1 MLNPYLQQ
9 TLYSQP
15 VQPVMIEIDPLK
27 FNDTLSQ
34 IMGLFAPRNLFMAKP
49 PSLLSIPFFS
59 FAGLTQVTPETI
71 KAINNLPGVRAVH
84 ADIINNILQQSG
96 DSTTWWPTSQS
107 RLMMGADVANQ
118 QGYTGESVTV
128 GITDTGVDAL
138 HPQLRGT
145 EFYTTMIDK
154 EVIDEVGHGSH
165 VASTIGGRTLES
177 IGGLPVQGVSQARMI
192 CVKCMGRGV
201 GTGFNSEIANAMA
214 LCAQKGC
221 KVISMSLG
229 SDSPQGGVA
238 NDPLCRMVTALTQQG
253 IVVVIAAG
261 NSGPGPNTI
270 DSPGCSPDALTVAA
284 VNPNGSVASF
294 SSRGGST
301 YPGKPDCAA
310 PGVLIYSGTSQL
322 SPMALEQPKAGY
334 GYVAISGTSM
344 ATPHV
349 AGLVALLK
357 QRTPTLTTPEIKA
370 ILASKGGPWNPDT
383 GFGVPNWNMF

>member
-1 MLNPYLQQ
+1 MTP
-9 TLYSQP
+9 SAKSW
-15 VQPVMIEIDPLK
+15 D
-27 FNDTLSQ
+27 
-34 IMGLFAPRNLFMAKP
+34 LFAPRNLFMAKP

-261 NSGPGPNTI
+261 EFRPG
-270 DSPGCSPDALTVAA
+270 SEYHRL
-284 VNPNGSVASF
+284 
-294 SSRGGST
+294 
-301 YPGKPDCAA
+301 
-310 PGVLIYSGTSQL
+310 
-322 SPMALEQPKAGY
+322 AGMQ
-334 GYVAISGTSM
+334 S
-344 ATPHV
+344 
-349 AGLVALLK
+349 
-357 QRTPTLTTPEIKA
+357 
-370 ILASKGGPWNPDT
+370 
-383 GFGVPNWNMF
+383 